1 MRETKGRV
9 AIVTGAASGIGR
21 ATARAFAEAGM
32 SLALSDVAVEAGQAL
47 AAELRASS
55 ARAEFFRADVSN
67 PDDCKRLVQSTVE
80 KFGALHAAF
89 NNAGITDG
97 PVPPGTADYPLD
109 LWQRIIAV
117 NLSGVFYCLRYQIPE
132 MLKSGGGAIVNT
144 SSIAGQI
151 AFPGVPGYVASKHG
165 VVGLTKVVAA
175 EYGARGIR
183 CNAVG
188 PGFIETPMTNDVF
201 GNAQVRNMLLAG
213 VPSARI
219 GTAEEIARAVL
230 WLCSDAASYVN
241 GAYIPVDGGYLAR

>member
-1 MRETKGRV
+1 MQENKGRV

-21 ATARAFAEAGM
+21 ATARVFAEAGM
-32 SLALSDVAVEAGQAL
+32 SLALSDVAVDAGEAL
-47 AAELRASS
+47 AAELRASG
-55 ARAEFFRADVSN
+55 ARAEFVRTDVSK
-67 PDDCKRLVQSTVE
+67 PEDCERLVQFAVE
-80 KFGALHAAF
+80 KFGALHVAF

-97 PVPPGTADYPLD
+97 PLPPGTADYPLD

-117 NLSGVFYCLRYQIPE
+117 NLSGVFYCLRYQIPA
-132 MLKSGGGAIVNT
+132 MLKSGGGAIINT

-188 PGFIETPMTNDVF
+188 PGFIETPMTSDVF
-201 GNAQVRNMLLAG
+201 GNDQVRSMLLAG
-213 VPSARI
+213 VPSGRI

-230 WLCSDAASYVN
+230 WLSSDAASYVN

>member
-1 MRETKGRV
+1 MPELKGKV
-9 AIVTGAASGIGR
+9 AIITGAASGIGC
-21 ATARAFAEAGM
+21 ATARAFAAAGM
-32 SLALSDVAVEAGQAL
+32 SLALSDVAVESGEAL
-47 AAELRASS
+47 AAELRASGTQ
-55 ARAEFFRADVSN
+55 AEFFRTDVAN
-67 PDDCKRLVQSTVE
+67 PEDCKRLVQSTVE
-80 KFGALHAAF
+80 KFGALHIAF
-89 NNAGITDG
+89 NNAGISDG
-97 PVPPGTADYPLD
+97 PAPPGTADYPLE

-132 MLKSGGGAIVNT
+132 ILRSGGGAIVNT

-188 PGFIETPMTNDVF
+188 PGFIETPMTSDIF
-201 GNAQVRNMLLAG
+201 GNAEVRSMLLAG

-219 GTAEEIARAVL
+219 GTAEEIAQAVL
-230 WLCSDAASYVN
+230 WLCSDASSYVN